1 MKKAYVKPTISFES
15 FKMSSSIAG
24 TCVLQANSGDPNSC
38 EYTTSMGF
46 VIFTAACTGK
56 DEYSSQDGTEYG
68 VCYDVP
74 TADVKVFA
82 S

>member
-1 MKKAYVKPTISFES
+1 MKKVYVKPTISFES

-24 TCVLQANSGDPNSC
+24 NCDLDANMANENSC
-38 EYTTSMGF
+38 GYDIGGGA
-46 VIFTAACTGK
+46 VIFTTLESGCLFV
-56 DEYSSQDGTEYG
+56 SSDGTEFG

-74 TADVKVFA
+74 IGSPKVFA